1 MKRIRNMDQMDRINI
16 YDIFSKRILCVRLLL
31 PPIFIFKADEL
42 LKLYVIARID
52 TVHTRKHM
60 MPFVFRYCFVAGGK
74 TNGAQIHNSVKTVVI
89 STIVG

>member
-1 MKRIRNMDQMDRINI
+1 MKRMRYMDQMDRINI
-16 YDIFSKRILCVRLLL
+16 YVFFFERISGVRLLL

-60 MPFVFRYCFVAGGK
+60 MPLCSGIALLLGK
-74 TNGAQIHNSVKTVVI
+74 KRAQIHNSGKMVVI